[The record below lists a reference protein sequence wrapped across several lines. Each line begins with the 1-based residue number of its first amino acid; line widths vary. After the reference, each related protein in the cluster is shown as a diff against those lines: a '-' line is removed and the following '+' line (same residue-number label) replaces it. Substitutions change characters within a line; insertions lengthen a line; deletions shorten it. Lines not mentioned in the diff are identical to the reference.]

1 MEVMRA
7 RTALPVPEEFAPAP
21 TAGDLERWRAADH
34 AARPNRLAALRAR
47 AAEERLDAL
56 LLTSHADARYF
67 SGMEFGSNE
76 EPVAGSSGWL
86 LVSGDDLAVLVDS
99 RYTVQARRE
108 APLATALDYGSDAG
122 ETIGRW
128 LVAHGVRRCGLDPQA
143 VRHAVW
149 ERIAATAA
157 GVELVPVKGFGGAQ
171 RARKEPAEIERI
183 TAACAVADRALARLL
198 PQIRPGVTEAA
209 LAWSLERGM
218 REDGA
223 EALAFDVAA
232 LAGGNAALPHGSPS
246 ARELVRGEVILFD
259 FGAQVAGYRS
269 DMTRTLFVGAASD
282 AHLALYEQVHRGQA
296 ATFDL
301 LRRSIT
307 GSSAMMP
314 SGRSCDEETRRA
326 MGSGAGIYD
335 HGLGHGIGLQTH
347 EAPSLSRAASTEP
360 LPSPTVFSVEPG
372 IYLEDQIGIRIEDLV
387 AVDATKGTLELLT
400 RFPSDPIIVG

>member
-1 MEVMRA
+1 MRA
-7 RTALPVPEEFAPAP
+7 RTALPLAEEFAPAP
-21 TAGDLERWRAADH
+21 TGHDLERWRAADH
-34 AARPNRLAALRAR
+34 AARPGRLTALRAR

-67 SGMEFGSNE
+67 SGMEFGPNE

-157 GVELVPVKGFGGAQ
+157 GVELVPVKGFGGVQ
-171 RARKEPAEIERI
+171 RARKESAEIERI

-259 FGAQVAGYRS
+259 FGAQVGGYRS

-282 AHLALYEQVHRGQA
+282 ADLALYEQVHRGQA

-301 LRRSIT
+301 LRRSIA
-307 GSSAMMP
+307 GPSAAMP
-314 SGRSCDEETRRA
+314 SGRSCDDETRRV
-326 MGSGAGIYD
+326 MGSGVGIYD

-347 EAPSLSRAASTEP
+347 EAPSLSRAASTDP

-372 IYLEDQIGIRIEDLV
+372 IYLEDRIGIRIEDLV

>member
-1 MEVMRA
+1 M
-7 RTALPVPEEFAPAP
+7 
-21 TAGDLERWRAADH
+21 
-34 AARPNRLAALRAR
+34 
-47 AAEERLDAL
+47 L

-67 SGMEFGSNE
+67 SGMEFGPNE

-86 LVSGDDLAVLVDS
+86 LVSGDDLGVLVDS

-246 ARELVRGEVILFD
+246 ARELVHGEVILFD

-301 LRRSIT
+301 LRRSIS
-307 GSSAMMP
+307 GPSATMP

-347 EAPSLSRAASTEP
+347 EAPSLSRAASTDP

>member
-1 MEVMRA
+1 MRA
-7 RTALPVPEEFAPAP
+7 RKALPQPEEFAPAP
-21 TAGDLERWRAADH
+21 TAHDLERWRAADH

-67 SGMEFGSNE
+67 SGMEFGPNE

-128 LVAHGVRRCGLDPQA
+128 LVARGVRRCGLDPQA

-157 GVELVPVKGFGGAQ
+157 GVELVSVKGFGGVQ
-171 RARKEPAEIERI
+171 RAHKEPAEIERI

-246 ARELVRGEVILFD
+246 ARELVHGEVMLFD

-282 AHLALYEQVHRGQA
+282 ADLALYEQVHRGQA

-301 LRRSIT
+301 LRHAIS
-307 GSSAMMP
+307 GPSAAMP

-326 MGSGAGIYD
+326 MGAGVGIYD

-347 EAPSLSRAASTEP
+347 EAPSLSRAASTDP